1 MGEELEKFLSGLIGS
16 NTGNLLAG
24 LGGFGAQNEAIK
36 DIRGLGK
43 DATTAIYGQN
53 YTVPQG
59 GLIGEID
66 RQSTFKP
73 FGVTTAT
80 GSRAGFSSTG
90 NLDTMLS
97 PTEQALQER
106 MLGFGSRAFGFLD
119 DPAAREQEQGEIIR
133 MLQYGD
139 TNTPQASQLNQFGSS
154 MFDAI
159 GDPVARE
166 KEQTALMNML
176 ANGNIP
182 GREANIMSRLQASV
196 APEQERAR
204 LQLEERLAG
213 QGRLGVQTS
222 MFGGTP
228 EALALEKAIA
238 EQNAGFGVSAMEQA
252 RAEQA
257 QESNQRLAS
266 LQEFRN
272 RTQLAGMLGLDAMRE
287 ARAGQAQKSE
297 QALAGLGETRNRFDL
312 LGQLGLQSLPAAYQ
326 GQNQLLANLN
336 PALDAFRTS
345 QALRATGLTTG
356 AGLAESGLEAQLGF
370 EGLAAALRQQQFQGL
385 FDLLKGEQAAK
396 ATASSQ
402 PMITI
407 GSGGFGFNPN
417 SPLFPG

>member
-43 DATTAIYGQN
+43 DATTAIYGSN
-53 YTVPQG
+53 YTVPEG
-59 GLIGEID
+59 GLLGMVKAES
-66 RQSTFKP
+66 QFKP
-73 FGVTTAT
+73 FGITTPTGARAT
-80 GSRAGFSSTG
+80 FSSTG

-119 DPAAREQEQGEIIR
+119 DPTAREQEQGQIIG
-133 MLQYGD
+133 MLTQ
-139 TNTPQASQLNQFGSS
+139 
-154 MFDAI
+154 
-159 GDPVARE
+159 DPTQRAARE
-166 KEQTALMNML
+166 QQIMGNLTAL
-176 ANGNIP
+176 
-182 GREANIMSRLQASV
+182 Q
-196 APEQERAR
+196 APEQERQR
-204 LQLEERLAG
+204 LALEERLFG
-213 QGRLGVQTS
+213 QGRTGVRTG

-228 EALALEKAIA
+228 EQLALEKAIQ
-238 EQNAGFGVSAMEQA
+238 EQQAGSALTAMEQA

-257 QESNQRLAS
+257 LTSQQ
-266 LQEFRN
+266 
-272 RTQLAGMLGLDAMRE
+272 T
-287 ARAGQAQKSE
+287 
-297 QALAGLGETRNRFDL
+297 LAGLGETRNRFDL

-370 EGLAAALRQQQFQGL
+370 EGLAASLRQQQFQGL
-385 FDLLKGEQAAK
+385 FDLLKGEQAAAAP
-396 ATASSQ
+396 ATTSSAGNFFENLVNRTGITAPNPTDYAS
-402 PMITI
+402 TNDYLRAI
-407 GSGGFGFNPN
+407 GV
-417 SPLFPG
+417 L

>member
-1 MGEELEKFLSGLIGS
+1 MAWYDNLIGS
-16 NTGNLLAG
+16 QTGNLLAG
-24 LGGFGAQNEAIK
+24 LGGFAAQNEAIK

-90 NLDTMLS
+90 NLDTSLS

-119 DPAAREQEQGEIIR
+119 DPAAREQEQGQIIG
-133 MLQYGD
+133 MLTQ
-139 TNTPQASQLNQFGSS
+139 
-154 MFDAI
+154 
-159 GDPVARE
+159 DPTQRAARE
-166 KEQTALMNML
+166 QQIMGNLTAL
-176 ANGNIP
+176 
-182 GREANIMSRLQASV
+182 Q
-196 APEQERAR
+196 APEQERQR
-204 LQLEERLAG
+204 LALEERLFG
-213 QGRLGVQTS
+213 QGRTGVRTG

-228 EALALEKAIA
+228 EQLALEKAIQ
-238 EQNAGFGVSAMEQA
+238 EQQAGSALTAMEQA

-257 QESNQRLAS
+257 LTSQQ
-266 LQEFRN
+266 
-272 RTQLAGMLGLDAMRE
+272 T
-287 ARAGQAQKSE
+287 
-297 QALAGLGETRNRFDL
+297 LAGLGETRNRFDL

-370 EGLAAALRQQQFQGL
+370 EGLAASLRQQQFQGL
-385 FDLLKGEQAAK
+385 FDLLKGEQAA
-396 ATASSQ
+396 AAAPAAGGTTQLTGNAAIDAAIAMYGGI
-402 PMITI
+402 PRN
-407 GSGGFGFNPN
+407 SGTTLTGNDAVDAAIAMYGGIPR
-417 SPLFPG
+417 G

>member
-1 MGEELEKFLSGLIGS
+1 MAWYDNLIGS
-16 NTGNLLAG
+16 QTGNLLAG
-24 LGGFGAQNEAIK
+24 LGGFAAQNEAIK

-90 NLDTMLS
+90 NLDTSLS

-119 DPAAREQEQGEIIR
+119 DPAAREQEQGQIIG
-133 MLQYGD
+133 MLTQ
-139 TNTPQASQLNQFGSS
+139 
-154 MFDAI
+154 
-159 GDPVARE
+159 DPTQRAARE
-166 KEQTALMNML
+166 QQIMGNLTAL
-176 ANGNIP
+176 
-182 GREANIMSRLQASV
+182 Q
-196 APEQERAR
+196 APEQERQR
-204 LQLEERLAG
+204 LALEERLFG
-213 QGRLGVQTS
+213 QGRTGVRTG

-228 EALALEKAIA
+228 EQLALEKAIQ
-238 EQNAGFGVSAMEQA
+238 EQQAGSALTAMEQA

-257 QESNQRLAS
+257 LTSQQ
-266 LQEFRN
+266 
-272 RTQLAGMLGLDAMRE
+272 T
-287 ARAGQAQKSE
+287 
-297 QALAGLGETRNRFDL
+297 LAGLGETRNRFDL

-370 EGLAAALRQQQFQGL
+370 EGLAASLRQQQFQGL
-385 FDLLKGEQAAK
+385 FDLLKGEQAAAAP
-396 ATASSQ
+396 ATTSSAGNFFENLVNRTGITAPNPTDYAS
-402 PMITI
+402 TNDYLRAI
-407 GSGGFGFNPN
+407 GV
-417 SPLFPG
+417 L